1 MNAFVRFRV
10 PLSAAWLLVAIYFA
24 ASSRPLWAQ
33 PVALHS
39 ALTVTST
46 AWPVSD
52 GVRIAFDPI
61 AGELIYST
69 LGGELRAVDPDP
81 SIQRVTLRYGPAD
94 HGAPIPL
101 MGMDISPDG
110 TIYLVGNDAAS
121 SPGSNIGVVRRGT
134 PDGSG
139 GHVWSTVMT
148 TEPYPR
154 SATPFDHN
162 MNAIVISPDGEYLF
176 INSGSRTDH
185 GELQENGGQFPGAR
199 EVPLTSAILRIPSD
213 ATDLVLPN
221 DAAALESGGYLFAD
235 GTRNTFSMAF
245 DKEGRLFG
253 TENSGDRDDEEEL
266 NLLVEGGH
274 YGFPWRMGTTDT
286 PMQFS
291 SYDPLADLL
300 LNPNAYA
307 VQNGYFYNDPAY
319 PAPPA
324 GLTFTDPVR
333 NVGPDANLYRDPSNG
348 TILDADE
355 TGRIMGTF
363 TSHRSPL
370 GLVFDTASVLPAP
383 FTSNALMLS
392 WTGSESG
399 LMGPFAGEGEDLLHL
414 VLSEDGSGP
423 VLTAEQIVTGFNNPI
438 DAVLVDD
445 ALYVLDFG
453 GNQRIWRIGFGAGTA
468 VERDEVPTRVRVE
481 VWPNPGEGERTAQIV
496 ASGAGRVTAE
506 LVAPDGRK
514 VASIMDRWASSGET
528 LETRLAVP
536 GLAAGV
542 YFLVVRSEG
551 HREVVPVIFR

>member
-1 MNAFVRFRV
+1 
-10 PLSAAWLLVAIYFA
+10 
-24 ASSRPLWAQ
+24 
-33 PVALHS
+33 
-39 ALTVTST
+39 
-46 AWPVSD
+46 
-52 GVRIAFDPI
+52 
-61 AGELIYST
+61 
-69 LGGELRAVDPDP
+69 
-81 SIQRVTLRYGPAD
+81 
-94 HGAPIPL
+94 
-101 MGMDISPDG
+101 
-110 TIYLVGNDAAS
+110 
-121 SPGSNIGVVRRGT
+121 
-134 PDGSG
+134 
-139 GHVWSTVMT
+139 
-148 TEPYPR
+148 
-154 SATPFDHN
+154 
-162 MNAIVISPDGEYLF
+162 
-176 INSGSRTDH
+176 
-185 GELQENGGQFPGAR
+185 
-199 EVPLTSAILRIPSD
+199 
-213 ATDLVLPN
+213 
-221 DAAALESGGYLFAD
+221 
-235 GTRNTFSMAF
+235 
-245 DKEGRLFG
+245 
-253 TENSGDRDDEEEL
+253 
-266 NLLVEGGH
+266 
-274 YGFPWRMGTTDT
+274 
-286 PMQFS
+286 
-291 SYDPLADLL
+291 LADLL

-333 NVGPDANLYRDPSNG
+333 NVGPDANLYRDPSSG

-414 VLSEDGSGP
+414 VLSEDASGP

-453 GNQRIWRIGFGAGTA
+453 GNQRIWRIDFGAGTA

-481 VWPNPGEGERTAQIV
+481 VWPNPGAGERTAQIV